1 MQKGIG
7 ITHESN
13 TSHMARDGQDFG
25 IKSIIYGSGLPPVL
39 QHRRESIPIIYNL
52 YLYDIYIIYNS
63 KKHMR

>member
-13 TSHMARDGQDFG
+13 TSHTARDGQDFG

-39 QHRRESIPIIYNL
+39 QCTGESQDTIRVHFRTHVSL
-52 YLYDIYIIYNS
+52 
-63 KKHMR
+63 

>member
-39 QHRRESIPIIYNL
+39 QWSTGALEGIHSHNL
-52 YLYDIYIIYNS
+52 
-63 KKHMR
+63 